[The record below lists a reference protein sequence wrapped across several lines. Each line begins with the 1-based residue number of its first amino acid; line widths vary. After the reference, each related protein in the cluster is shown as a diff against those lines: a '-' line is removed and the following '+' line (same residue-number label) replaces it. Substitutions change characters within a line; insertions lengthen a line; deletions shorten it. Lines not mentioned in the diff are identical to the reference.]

1 MIDSDEK
8 NEMPNS
14 DASVYSGT
22 ILKLWSP
29 GSVIYLY
36 SRYHCIWAHGLKIKY
51 LFKACYENSSPL
63 HSLSPLQRKPYW
75 PLCCSILI
83 LISFFLN

>member
-29 GSVIYLY
+29 GSVIYL
-36 SRYHCIWAHGLKIKY
+36 
-51 LFKACYENSSPL
+51 
-63 HSLSPLQRKPYW
+63 
-75 PLCCSILI
+75 
-83 LISFFLN
+83 